1 MRLPWSSKRRDFAFW
16 RLLALG
22 LALAGLS
29 PAIAQHGST
38 ALGDFSQWS
47 AGGPQ
52 TGLRKG
58 KVAIRTSDGR
68 THVYKVEFA
77 DTANQQAT
85 GMMFRKSMAPDSGM
99 LFPMQPARL
108 ATFYMRNTYVPL
120 DIIFIGEGG
129 RVLNVGKGEP
139 LNEDIVAADGLT
151 IAVLEL
157 KGGEAARIGLK
168 SGDRIQW

>member
-1 MRLPWSSKRRDFAFW
+1 
-16 RLLALG
+16 
-22 LALAGLS
+22 
-29 PAIAQHGST
+29 
-38 ALGDFSQWS
+38 
-47 AGGPQ
+47 
-52 TGLRKG
+52 
-58 KVAIRTSDGR
+58 
-68 THVYKVEFA
+68 
-77 DTANQQAT
+77 
-85 GMMFRKSMAPDSGM
+85 MMFRKSMAPDSGM